1 MVQKIKQK
9 KKLIKMLLK
18 NINHEEYVDVLF
30 DKKVVRHNLKRIQ
43 SKSHKTGT
51 YDVSKNFFVLF

>member
-1 MVQKIKQK
+1 
-9 KKLIKMLLK
+9 MLLK
-18 NINHEEYVDVLF
+18 NINHEEYNDVLF

-43 SKSHKTGT
+43 SKSHKIET